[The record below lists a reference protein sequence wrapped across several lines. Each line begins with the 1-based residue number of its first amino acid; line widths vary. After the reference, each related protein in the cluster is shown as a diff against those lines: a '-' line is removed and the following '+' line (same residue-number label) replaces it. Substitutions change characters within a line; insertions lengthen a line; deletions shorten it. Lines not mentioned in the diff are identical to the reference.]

1 MIVSKMI
8 PTPKF
13 WVCVGSVSANESI
26 QHQNTQLGHY
36 NDCMYII
43 DGAAEVTNGTT
54 TIPLVA
60 GQLADLT
67 PLSGTDTTFNIG
79 PNQTSWIAF
88 NPKRLD
94 QNLDVTTHNNNQS
107 VSGPCTLFAMLG
119 NVEVNGTEVK
129 SEQFVRV
136 AEGSTVQVV
145 SNNNLYAVI
154 R

>member
-13 WVCVGSVSANESI
+13 WVCVGSVSANQSI
-26 QHQNTQLGHY
+26 PHKNTQLGHY

-54 TIPLVA
+54 TVPLVA
-60 GQLADLT
+60 GELADLT

-94 QNLDVTTHNNNQS
+94 QNLDVTLHNNTQL
-107 VSGPCTLFAMLG
+107 VEGPAIVYSML
-119 NVEVNGTEVK
+119 NDITVNGTEVK
-129 SEQFVRV
+129 SQQFARID
-136 AEGSTVQVV
+136 EGRTYEVV
-145 SNNNLYAVI
+145 GNNNLYAVV

>member
-8 PTPKF
+8 PTPKC
-13 WVCVGSVSANESI
+13 WVCVGSVSANQSI
-26 QHQNTQLGHY
+26 PHKNTQLGHY

-43 DGAAEVTNGTT
+43 DGSATVTDGTT
-54 TIPLVA
+54 TVNLVK

-67 PLSGTDTTFNIG
+67 PLSGSNTTFNIG
-79 PNQTSWIAF
+79 SNQTSWIAF

-94 QNLDVTTHNNNQS
+94 QNLNVTTHNNNKEI
-107 VSGPCTLFAMLG
+107 SGSCIIYSML
-119 NVEVNGTEVK
+119 NNIEVNGTEIK
-129 SEQFVRV
+129 SEHFVRV
-136 AEGSTVQVV
+136 DEGTNVQVT